1 MPIPLHFPTERCQW
15 WQDAR
20 FGMFIHWGL
29 YSVLGRGEWAMSRE
43 AIPWEEYRPLADRF
57 TAARFDPAEWCRV
70 AKAADM
76 HYMVLTTKHHEGFSL
91 WDSPANP
98 FNSMRSAARRDLVGE
113 YVEAVRSAGLK
124 VGLYYSLGD
133 WHHPDWAAA
142 WQGDLAA
149 RRRFVDYTHT
159 LVHELLSR
167 YGHIDILWYDLPQC
181 FTPDEWR
188 MVELNWMARS
198 LQPHLLINNRG
209 YTTEDFA
216 TPEQHAS
223 ASAKGRRWESCM
235 TLNGHWGF
243 CPTDRAWKSPAAVA
257 GTLANCASGGGNL
270 LLNVGPDAEGVIPAE
285 SVRILEQVG
294 AWLRRHD
301 EAVRGTDRHDL
312 MWYLFGPVSVR
323 GNSMYCFLGQYYGD
337 RLVVGGLTRRVL
349 GATCVSTGRK
359 LYVEQRG
366 RQTIITGLGDTP
378 PDPVLPV
385 VRLDLDGPPA
395 HDVSS
400 VLGGA
405 DIFPTLPA

>member
-1 MPIPLHFPTERCQW
+1 MPSPSHFPTDRCQW

-43 AIPWEEYRPLADRF
+43 AIPWEDYLPLADRF

-76 HYMVLTTKHHEGFSL
+76 HYVVLTTKHHEGFSL

-216 TPEQHAS
+216 TPEQHAA

-235 TLNGHWGF
+235 TLNDHWGF
-243 CPTDRAWKSPAAVA
+243 CPSDQAWKSPTAVA
-257 GTLANCASGGGNL
+257 GTLATCASGGGNL
-270 LLNVGPDAEGVIPAE
+270 LLNVGPDAEGVIPAA
-285 SVRILEQVG
+285 SVAILEQVG
-294 AWLRRHD
+294 GWLRRHD
-301 EAVRGTDRHDL
+301 EAIRHTDRHDL
-312 MWYLFGPVSVR
+312 MWYLFGPVVVR
-323 GNSMYCFLGQYYGD
+323 GNAMYCFLRQYYGD
-337 RLVVGGLTRRVL
+337 RLAIGGPTRKVL
-349 GATCVSTGRK
+349 GATCLSTGRR
-359 LYVEQRG
+359 LHVEQRG

-378 PDPVLPV
+378 PDPILPV

-395 HDVSS
+395 HDLST

-405 DIFPTLPA
+405 DIFPVLPA